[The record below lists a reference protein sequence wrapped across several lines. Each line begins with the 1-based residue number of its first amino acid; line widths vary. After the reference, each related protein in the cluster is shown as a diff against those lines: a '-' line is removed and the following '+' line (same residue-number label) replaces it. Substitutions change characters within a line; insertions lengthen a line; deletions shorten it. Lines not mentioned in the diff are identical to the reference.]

1 MPRAAKAIGAN
12 AASPGPAA
20 SSGRFAGGLSALGV
34 LPALLSVLV
43 LGALGILIPAARR
56 RFVAIVW
63 GQPCQPRSP
72 TGLESLRS

>member
-1 MPRAAKAIGAN
+1 MPRVAN
-12 AASPGPAA
+12 ASGAKGTSLETAAA
-20 SSGRFAGGLSALGV
+20 SGGFAGGLSALGV
-34 LPALLSVLV
+34 LPALLGVLF
-43 LGALGILIPAARR
+43 LGVLGILIPAARR